1 MAPPITPSKGDS
13 GCETVAAITVTEKLP
28 QFWTDSP
35 RLWFAQ
41 FEAILAPQKQ
51 GEDYKYNMVISKLPK
66 EVVHQVSDILTNPPS
81 DNKYSTIKERL
92 INCYEESEH
101 RRFHRLLSEMDLGDQ
116 KPSQLLRKMKEAG
129 CGNINDD
136 TIRLLWLRQLPASLT
151 AIISVTNNLS
161 LDNLS
166 ELADKIYENL
176 TYNKNTTQETSV
188 DINLITNISSQLAAM
203 RIEINALRSARE
215 HQPMQRSK
223 FHSRH
228 TSHSRSRSRHRS
240 SHNGICYYHN
250 RFKQDSYKCKKPCSW
265 NMNKNIRPS
274 EN

>member
-1 MAPPITPSKGDS
+1 MAPTTTPSRGDT
-13 GCETVAAITVTEKLP
+13 GCESVAAITVTDKLP

-41 FEAILAPQKQ
+41 FEAIIAPQKQ

-81 DNKYSTIKERL
+81 ENKYSTIKERL

-129 CGNINDD
+129 CGKINDD

-151 AIISVTNNLS
+151 AILSVTNNIS
-161 LDNLS
+161 LENLS

-176 TYNKNTTQETSV
+176 TYNKKNTQETAV
-188 DINLITNISSQLAAM
+188 DINLVTNISSQLEAM
-203 RIEINALRSARE
+203 RIEINALRSIRE
-215 HQPMQRSK
+215 NQPMQRSK
-223 FHSRH
+223 YQTRH
-228 TSHSRSRSRHRS
+228 APHFRSRSRHRN
-240 SHNGICYYHN
+240 SHNGLCYFHN
-250 RFKQDSYKCKKPCSW
+250 RFKQDAYKCNKPCSW
-265 NMNKNIRPS
+265 NIIKNNRLS